1 MMAKSAYITHNI
13 WNEARYM
20 GYPLTPWYPP
30 SVKPVRK
37 GLYIVGSDQLSVM
50 MCWDGRYWRSAM
62 GKLYTAVFSWRGV
75 DGEPK

>member
-1 MMAKSAYITHNI
+1 MAQGGYIRHNI

-20 GYPLTPWYPP
+20 GYPLTDWYPAK
-30 SVKPVRK
+30 VKPVRK

-50 MCWDGRYWRSAM
+50 MYWCGKYWRNAM
-62 GKLYTAVFSWRGV
+62 GKPVYSRISWRGV